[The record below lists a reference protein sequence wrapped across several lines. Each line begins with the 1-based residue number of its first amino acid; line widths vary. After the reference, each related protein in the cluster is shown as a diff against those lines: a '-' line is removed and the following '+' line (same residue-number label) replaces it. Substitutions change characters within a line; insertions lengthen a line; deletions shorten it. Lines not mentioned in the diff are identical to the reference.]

1 LAAFFAS
8 LSAEIMTGF
17 TSTVAAAGPA
27 PPDTQSARREFV
39 RRVIALDPVVD
50 EAIGESA
57 QRRYHSPVLQR
68 AVDGLFTVLL
78 SRRAVANH
86 LVRLPDNQA
95 RQGCS
100 SERKQP
106 RTRRHRRYQANLRDD
121 ECQRLR
127 VVE

>member
-78 SRRAVANH
+78 SRRESQITSSGYPTIRPGKDAARNGNSHEHGDIVAI
-86 LVRLPDNQA
+86 RLTYEMMSA
-95 RQGCS
+95 SAFG
-100 SERKQP
+100 
-106 RTRRHRRYQANLRDD
+106 
-121 ECQRLR
+121 
-127 VVE
+127 